1 MALEDIVRWVVDGV
15 IVLTVIEVILLA
27 VLHRW
32 TGRGVAPSEI
42 LLNVLSGLSLMLAL
56 RSALSDSPLV
66 MVLGAL
72 LLAGIFHSL
81 DLLRRWRR

>member
-1 MALEDIVRWVVDGV
+1 MALEDVVRLVIDGV
-15 IVLTVIEVILLA
+15 IVLTVMEVILLA
-27 VLHRW
+27 VIHRRS
-32 TGRGVAPSEI
+32 GRGVPPAEI

-56 RSALSDSPLV
+56 RIALSDSPLV

-72 LLAGIFHSL
+72 LLAGIFHGL

>member
-1 MALEDIVRWVVDGV
+1 MALEDVVRLVIDGV
-15 IVLTVIEVILLA
+15 IVLTVMEVILLA
-27 VLHRW
+27 VIHRW
-32 TGRGVAPSEI
+32 SGRGIAPSEI

-56 RSALSDSPLV
+56 RIALSDSPLV

-72 LLAGIFHSL
+72 LLAGIFHGL

>member
-1 MALEDIVRWVVDGV
+1 MALEDVVRLVIDGV
-15 IVLTVIEVILLA
+15 IVLTVMEVTLLA
-27 VLHRW
+27 VIHRRS
-32 TGRGVAPSEI
+32 GRGVPPAEI

-56 RSALSDSPLV
+56 RIALSDSPLV

-72 LLAGIFHSL
+72 LLAGIFHGL